1 MGPSDRCIQ
10 MVRVRLTI
18 SITHS
23 TRQWRPPPIQTEN
36 FARRFVMNSMTL
48 DVFPAQK
55 FPDPT
60 AASGLGLATSMMTQA
75 ASWEKPK
82 AQQTARSSTK
92 SFTATIHQE

>member
-1 MGPSDRCIQ
+1 
-10 MVRVRLTI
+10 
-18 SITHS
+18 
-23 TRQWRPPPIQTEN
+23 
-36 FARRFVMNSMTL
+36 MNSMTL

-92 SFTATIHQE
+92 SFTATIHQESRPVIPFSMYPAN